1 MTNKIVHT
9 KALDILI
16 KNSDVKVGEV
26 YYRKSYNQFI
36 LIRGFGYSKYSAD
49 KLVVRY
55 SIYKDGKFPE
65 DSEEHYDLHDLVGH
79 NFEYVK
85 KLTVEEGQTA
95 EEAVKACLDEVL
107 EAFQNPEKYLKIV
120 KDLDNS
126 EDNGMIPVDQKS
138 FYDTAQTLLQTQS
151 NKVAILHD
159 LIRKKMDALSNVF
172 SELQDKIAKVSRI
185 IGAIELYLGVNEEI
199 VQIQQGEPAPVDT
212 QISLRQMI
220 LYMDEEAAIL
230 DNGGIGWTRVE
241 EFDTWLQDKSHLER
255 VFPEPKGIVVLR
267 ASRQDKYHSDNYAYN
282 ASMRDKNLFSYLL
295 IRNGDN
301 LYRVYTSIKMGQ
313 RFFPTLEESA
323 HIEELFAKAA
333 EQGQEDSDAESE
345 KFVAVRNTLLVQ
357 GLIDRT
363 EIFLPL
369 AHRID
374 FFSPD
379 TYAPGGIINMIRD
392 DELTLPSGKLSFNNW
407 KIKINSKIDRGSR
420 IFLSPPP
427 YWDYYGSKGEVSS
440 RRFTVWQ
447 TWYPGAPASGLYT
460 VEEIMKGEKGSTN
473 KFRILYMPDKYV
485 GPFGDERKR
494 RMSFLL
500 YKDDATVLNYDM
512 ISLDDLNYY
521 IENRTD
527 RHNFLSM
534 LPVLIGLKKTRLQEI
549 EDEKGFVSL
558 ISSKYGFTEKAVW
571 KAIDWWKYKVIWK
584 RPIRKD
590 DAKAWR
596 MISKKLSG
604 KEQVYFTEE

>member
-1 MTNKIVHT
+1 MTDKKIIHT

-16 KNSDVKVGEV
+16 KDSKVKVGEV
-26 YYRKSYNQFI
+26 YYRKSYDQFI
-36 LIRGFGYSKYSAD
+36 LIRGLGYSKYSIDELVANYSTYENEKFSD
-49 KLVVRY
+49 KIE
-55 SIYKDGKFPE
+55 S
-65 DSEEHYDLHDLVGH
+65 YDLDDLMGY
-79 NFEYVK
+79 NFEYVT

-95 EEAVKACLDEVL
+95 AEAVKACLDEVL
-107 EAFQNPEKYLKIV
+107 EAFQNPDKYLQLV

-126 EDNGMIPVDQKS
+126 EENGMIPVDQKS

-159 LIRKKMDALSNVF
+159 LIRKKMDALSSVF
-172 SELQDKIAKVSRI
+172 SDLQDKIAKVSRI

-230 DNGGIGWTRVE
+230 DGGGIDWTRVE

-255 VFPEPKGIVVLR
+255 IFPEPKGIVVLR
-267 ASRQDKYHSDNYAYN
+267 PSRQDKYRTDNSYYN
-282 ASMRDKNLFSYLL
+282 SEMKDKNLFSYLL

-301 LYRVYTSIKMGQ
+301 LYRVYTSIKMGE

-323 HIEELFAKAA
+323 EVEKLFEEGSHSWDK
-333 EQGQEDSDAESE
+333 EKGEGE

-392 DELTLPSGKLSFNNW
+392 DELMLPSGKLSFKDW
-407 KIKINSKIDRGSR
+407 KTEINSKIDRGSR
-420 IFLSPPP
+420 VYLAPPP
-427 YWDYYGSKGEVSS
+427 YWNYYGDKGECSS
-440 RRFTVWQ
+440 RRFVVWQ
-447 TWYPGAPASGLYT
+447 NWYPGAPNPGLYT
-460 VEEIMKGEKGSTN
+460 VEEVIIKEYKKYRIKYLPNTYSGYGEL
-473 KFRILYMPDKYV
+473 RR
-485 GPFGDERKR
+485 RK
-494 RMSFLL
+494 MSFLL
-500 YKDDATVLNYDM
+500 YHDDSNILNYDM
-512 ISLDDLNYY
+512 LSLDDLNYY

-527 RHNFLSM
+527 RHNFLTM
-534 LPVLIGLKKTRLQEI
+534 LPVLIGLKKMRLQEI

-604 KEQVYFTEE
+604 KEQVYFSED